1 MDIVEVKDQYKLA
14 IAGNANA
21 MLAFVANMNKD
32 GCLHLD
38 SFVNLLFK
46 VKLAEKDNTQ
56 AYAELLA
63 PIDVDLTSSTVSI
76 PLVYLEREVEKKMKE
91 ELAESSKQVIK
102 DSEAYKARM
111 IAKEEAERKAEE
123 AKRKAEEDA
132 KRKAEKEAKRK
143 AEETKRKAEEDK
155 KRKAEETK
163 RKAEEDK
170 KRKAEET
177 KRKAEEDKKRK
188 AEETKR
194 KAEED
199 KKRKA
204 EESKRK
210 AEEDKKRKAE
220 ESKRK
225 AEEDVKEKEE
235 QERKEK
241 EEKTK
246 KAWHSVVD
254 SFLKKEKTYEYTTG
268 FFKKKTVRVRYIDSP
283 VTERLYNAIML
294 MDNLTEWEKRND
306 KATSNVI
313 IAESFDDFIYKL
325 NKYISGRKKYGCLS
339 EIEGVRKYLIEHHV
353 ISNYGE
359 YLYIVT

>member
-102 DSEAYKARM
+102 DSETYKARM
-111 IAKEEAERKAEE
+111 IAKEEAERKAKE

-170 KRKAEET
+170 KRKAEE
-177 KRKAEEDKKRK
+177 
-188 AEETKR
+188 
-194 KAEED
+194 
-199 KKRKA
+199 
-204 EESKRK
+204 SKRK
-210 AEEDKKRKAE
+210 AEEDKKRK
-220 ESKRK
+220 R
-225 AEEDVKEKEE
+225 
-235 QERKEK
+235 
-241 EEKTK
+241 
-246 KAWHSVVD
+246 
-254 SFLKKEKTYEYTTG
+254 
-268 FFKKKTVRVRYIDSP
+268 
-283 VTERLYNAIML
+283 
-294 MDNLTEWEKRND
+294 
-306 KATSNVI
+306 
-313 IAESFDDFIYKL
+313 
-325 NKYISGRKKYGCLS
+325 RKKPGTLL
-339 EIEGVRKYLIEHHV
+339 LIASLRRRRPMNIQLDSLKRRPFE
-353 ISNYGE
+353 SD
-359 YLYIVT
+359 T